1 MVSMSNRRILVVD
14 DERSLCD
21 YLAILLRRESFAVE
35 VATEVPEAI
44 DKLSRSR
51 YDVILSDLMIGTRS
65 GLEIVQAVS
74 SNGPPVVLMTA
85 FGTIEKAVEALRLGA
100 RDFIVK
106 PFQNE
111 VLVDSIRR
119 AMDAGNPAP
128 AALPSR
134 PRPGGTGIA
143 AADDRLEHDLAGQSP
158 RICQMREVLRRV
170 SPSESTILI
179 TGESG
184 TGKEVVARSIHR
196 LSIRAA
202 KPFLPIHC
210 AALSES
216 LLESELF
223 GHVKGAFTGATN
235 DSAGLFVAAK
245 GGTVF
250 LDEIGEIPLST
261 QVKMLRVLQERE
273 VTPVG
278 GVQATPIDVRIVA
291 ATNADLE
298 QMVRRGTFREDLY
311 YRLNVIRI
319 QTPPLRERKADLAPL
334 AQALLE
340 RISRRLQ
347 KPAMTL
353 APETVGLL
361 ADHDWPGNIRE
372 LENTLERS
380 AVLCSHAIL
389 GPTDIVIGSESP
401 APSVALASSPSLEA
415 VQKAYIFWVLVQNQW
430 RLPQASA
437 ILGIDPTR
445 LQRMIE
451 HYGLQDSLAHAG

>member
-14 DERSLCD
+14 DEKSLCD

-65 GLEIVQAVS
+65 GLEIVQAVAS
-74 SNGPPVVLMTA
+74 GGPPVVLMTA
-85 FGTIEKAVEALRLGA
+85 FGTVEKAVEALRMGA

-119 AMDAGNPAP
+119 AMDQAETTSKNTPK
-128 AALPSR
+128 
-134 PRPGGTGIA
+134 PRTSYSSGG
-143 AADDRLEHDLAGQSP
+143 DDNLEQDLVGKSA
-158 RICQMREVLRRV
+158 RIIQMREILRRV
-170 SPSESTILI
+170 APSESTILI

-184 TGKEVVARSIHR
+184 TGKEVVARAIHR
-196 LSIRAA
+196 LSIRAGKA
-202 KPFLPIHC
+202 FLPIHC

-250 LDEIGEIPLST
+250 LDEIGEIPPSI
-261 QVKMLRVLQERE
+261 QVKLLRVLQERE

-298 QMVRRGTFREDLY
+298 KMVQRGTFREDLY
-311 YRLNVIRI
+311 YRLNVIRLL
-319 QTPPLRERKADLAPL
+319 TPPLRDRQEDLGPL
-334 AQALLE
+334 ATTLLE

-347 KPAMTL
+347 REPIAL
-353 APETVGLL
+353 APEAVAHL
-361 ADHDWPGNIRE
+361 ATHNWPGNIRE

-380 AVLCSHAIL
+380 AVLCPRQIL
-389 GPTDIVIGSESP
+389 EPSDLALGAQTRVSTLP
-401 APSVALASSPSLEA
+401 ASMSPSLEA
-415 VQKAYIFWVLVQNQW
+415 VQKAYIYWVLVQNQW
-430 RLPQASA
+430 RQPQAAA

-451 HYGLQDSLAHAG
+451 HYGLQDSSAHAD

>member
-35 VATEVPEAI
+35 VATDVPEAI
-44 DKLSRSR
+44 EKLSRTR
-51 YDVILSDLMIGTRS
+51 FDIILSDLMIGARS
-65 GLEIVQAVS
+65 GLEIVEAVS

-85 FGTIEKAVEALRLGA
+85 FGTIEKAVESLRVGA
-100 RDFIVK
+100 KDFIVK

-111 VLVDSIRR
+111 VLIDALRR
-119 AMDAGNPAP
+119 AMDRAGSPSG
-128 AALPSR
+128 AAARNRPSSA
-134 PRPGGTGIA
+134 GGTA
-143 AADDRLEHDLAGQSP
+143 SDRLEQDLVGSSAP
-158 RICQMREVLRRV
+158 IHEIREILRRV
-170 SPSESTILI
+170 GPGESTILI

-184 TGKEVVARSIHR
+184 TGKEVVARAIHR
-196 LSIRAA
+196 ISSRAA
-202 KPFLPIHC
+202 RPFLPIHC
-210 AALSES
+210 AALSEH

-223 GHVKGAFTGATN
+223 GHVKGAFTGAVG

-261 QVKMLRVLQERE
+261 QVKLLRVLQERE

-278 GVQATPIDVRIVA
+278 GTQASAIDVRIVA

-298 QMVRRGTFREDLY
+298 QMVQRGTFREDLY

-319 QTPPLRERKADLAPL
+319 QTPPLRERRDDLASL
-334 AQALLE
+334 AEALLD
-340 RISRRLQ
+340 RIAKRLQ
-347 KPAMTL
+347 KPPLSL
-353 APETVGLL
+353 APETVAELSR
-361 ADHDWPGNIRE
+361 HTWPGNIRE
-372 LENTLERS
+372 LENILERS
-380 AVLCSHAIL
+380 AVLCSNAVL
-389 GPTDIVIGSESP
+389 TPKDIRLSRETRQ
-401 APSVALASSPSLEA
+401 APPEMTTSPSLEV
-415 VQKAYIFWVLVQNQW
+415 VQKAYIYWVLVQNQW
-430 RLPQASA
+430 RLPQAAA

-451 HYGLQDSLAHAG
+451 HYGLQDFPAHAG

>member
-14 DERSLCD
+14 DEKSLCD

-35 VATEVPEAI
+35 VATDVPEAI
-44 DKLSRSR
+44 DKLSRAR
-51 YDVILSDLMIGTRS
+51 FDIILSDLMIGTRS
-65 GLEIVQAVS
+65 GLEIVQAAS
-74 SNGPPVVLMTA
+74 SGGPPVVLMTA
-85 FGTIEKAVEALRLGA
+85 FGTVEKAVEALRLGA
-100 RDFIVK
+100 KDFIVK

-111 VLVDSIRR
+111 VLIDSINR
-119 AMDAGNPAP
+119 AMDSVSSNAP
-128 AALPSR
+128 PPR
-134 PRPGGTGIA
+134 PRPNGGQPLSE
-143 AADDRLEHDLAGQSP
+143 DRLEQELVGQSP
-158 RICQMREVLRRV
+158 RIAQMREILRRV
-170 SPSESTILI
+170 APSESTILI

-184 TGKEVVARSIHR
+184 TGKEVVARTVHR
-196 LSIRAA
+196 LSGRAA

-210 AALSES
+210 AALSEN

-250 LDEIGEIPLST
+250 LDEIGEIPPSI
-261 QVKMLRVLQERE
+261 QVKLLRVLQERE

-298 QMVRRGTFREDLY
+298 AMVQNGSFREDLY
-311 YRLNVIRI
+311 YRLNVIRLV
-319 QTPPLRERKADLAPL
+319 TPPLRERQEDLAAL
-334 AQALLE
+334 ATTLLE

-347 KPAMTL
+347 REPISLTSEAITRL
-353 APETVGLL
+353 STYS
-361 ADHDWPGNIRE
+361 WPGNIRE
-372 LENTLERS
+372 LENALERS
-380 AVLCSHAIL
+380 AVLCPRQIL
-389 GPTDIVIGSESP
+389 DPSDIIVDSQQQKP
-401 APSVALASSPSLEA
+401 APLPTPTTPSLEA
-415 VQKAYIFWVLVQNQW
+415 VQKAYIYWVLAQNQW
-430 RLPQASA
+430 RRPQAAA

-451 HYGLQDSLAHAG
+451 HYGLQESSAHPA

>member
-1 MVSMSNRRILVVD
+1 MSNRRILVVD
-14 DERSLCD
+14 DEKSLCD

-65 GLEIVQAVS
+65 GLEIVQAVAS
-74 SNGPPVVLMTA
+74 GGPPVVLMTA
-85 FGTIEKAVEALRLGA
+85 FGTVEKAVEALRMGA

-119 AMDAGNPAP
+119 AMDQAETTSKNTPK
-128 AALPSR
+128 
-134 PRPGGTGIA
+134 PRTSYSSGG
-143 AADDRLEHDLAGQSP
+143 DDNLEQDLVGKSA
-158 RICQMREVLRRV
+158 RIIQMREILRRV
-170 SPSESTILI
+170 APSESTILI

-184 TGKEVVARSIHR
+184 TGKEVVARAIHR
-196 LSIRAA
+196 LSIRAGKA
-202 KPFLPIHC
+202 FLPIHC

-250 LDEIGEIPLST
+250 LDEIGEIPPSI
-261 QVKMLRVLQERE
+261 QVKLLRVLQERE

-298 QMVRRGTFREDLY
+298 KMVQRGTFREDLY
-311 YRLNVIRI
+311 YRLNVIRLL
-319 QTPPLRERKADLAPL
+319 TPPLRDRQEDLGPL
-334 AQALLE
+334 ATTLLE

-347 KPAMTL
+347 REPIAL
-353 APETVGLL
+353 APEAVAHL
-361 ADHDWPGNIRE
+361 ATHNWPGNIRE

-380 AVLCSHAIL
+380 AVLCPRQIL
-389 GPTDIVIGSESP
+389 EPSDLALGAQTRVSTLP
-401 APSVALASSPSLEA
+401 ASMSPSLEA
-415 VQKAYIFWVLVQNQW
+415 VQKAYIYWVLVQNQW
-430 RLPQASA
+430 RQPQAAA

-451 HYGLQDSLAHAG
+451 HYGLQDSSAHAD

>member
-14 DERSLCD
+14 DEKSLCD
-21 YLAILLRRESFAVE
+21 YLAILLKRESFQVE
-35 VATEVPEAI
+35 MALDVPEAI
-44 DKLSRSR
+44 EKLSRTR
-51 YDVILSDLMIGTRS
+51 FDIILTDLMIGSRS

-74 SNGPPVVLMTA
+74 DGGPPVVMMTA
-85 FGTIEKAVEALRLGA
+85 FGTIEKAVEALRCGA

-111 VLVDSIRR
+111 VLVDSLRR
-119 AMDAGNPAP
+119 AIENVEPP
-128 AALPSR
+128 PSSPQR
-134 PRPGGTGIA
+134 PRSGSSSGA
-143 AADDRLEHDLAGQSP
+143 VDRLEQDLAGSSA
-158 RICQMREVLRRV
+158 RIEEIREILRRV
-170 SPSESTILI
+170 SASESTILI

-184 TGKEVVARSIHR
+184 TGKEVVARAIHR
-196 LSIRAA
+196 ISNRAA

-210 AALSES
+210 AALSEH

-223 GHVKGAFTGATN
+223 GHTKGAFTGAVS
-235 DSAGLFVAAK
+235 DSTGLFVAAK

-261 QVKMLRVLQERE
+261 QVKLLRVLQERE

-278 GVQATPIDVRIVA
+278 GVQASPIDVRIVA
-291 ATNADLE
+291 ATNANLE
-298 QMVRRGTFREDLY
+298 NMVRQGTFREDLY

-319 QTPPLRERKADLAPL
+319 QTPALRERREDLPHL
-334 AQALLE
+334 SEALLG
-340 RISRRLQ
+340 RIGRRLQ
-347 KPAMTL
+347 KPPPVL
-353 APETVGLL
+353 APETLELL
-361 ADHDWPGNIRE
+361 AKHDWPGNIRE

-380 AVLCSHAIL
+380 VVLCSKPVISPSDIAIQRK
-389 GPTDIVIGSESP
+389 SASP
-401 APSVALASSPSLEA
+401 PPAFQSSPSLE
-415 VQKAYIFWVLVQNQW
+415 VIQKAYIFWVLVQNQW

-451 HYGLQDSLAHAG
+451 HYGLQDSSAHVD

>member
-14 DERSLCD
+14 DEKSLCD

-35 VATEVPEAI
+35 VATDVPEAI
-44 DKLSRSR
+44 EKLSRSR
-51 YDVILSDLMIGTRS
+51 YDIVLSDLMIGARS
-65 GLEIVQAVS
+65 GLEIVQALAG
-74 SNGPPVVLMTA
+74 NGPPVVLMTA

-119 AMDAGNPAP
+119 AMDSSTPVTP
-128 AALPSR
+128 SAALAR
-134 PRPGGTGIA
+134 PRPGA
-143 AADDRLEHDLAGQSP
+143 AQPLEDRLEHDLAGQSQ
-158 RICQMREVLRRV
+158 RIQQMREILRRV

-196 LSIRAA
+196 LSARAG

-223 GHVKGAFTGATN
+223 GHVKGAFTGASN

-298 QMVRRGTFREDLY
+298 QMVKRGTFREDLY

-319 QTPPLRERKADLAPL
+319 QTPPLRERKDDLGPL
-334 AQALLE
+334 ASALLE

-347 KPAMTL
+347 RPPMSLAADAVATL
-353 APETVGLL
+353 AE
-361 ADHDWPGNIRE
+361 HSWPGNIRE

-380 AVLCSHAIL
+380 AVLCTGQTLGSTDLAI
-389 GPTDIVIGSESP
+389 TSDTSSP
-401 APSVALASSPSLEA
+401 AVALASSPSLEE

-451 HYGLQDSLAHAG
+451 HYGLQDSSAHAV